1 MIQAIIPRS
10 LRAAVRVGYC
20 RAEDPAME
28 HSASSALL
36 ITALYLLPRNAI
48 SRLAGRL
55 ACVRL
60 PRPIVR
66 WQILLASRWF
76 GINLLEVRDPI
87 ESFAC
92 FQDFFVRALAP
103 GARSI
108 DPAPDAIVSPCDG
121 AWGESG
127 TVCNGQ
133 LLQLKGREYSLAA
146 LLGNVAD
153 AKYYEGGT
161 FATLYLSPADYHRFH
176 APCDVSVS
184 RVRYLPGSLWP
195 VNRAGL
201 EGIDSLFA
209 QNERVC
215 AFMHVA
221 GQTQPEGV
229 CVVAVGATM
238 VGKIRVNF
246 DALSTNCAGATA
258 EVHEYGDPG
267 GTSCPQ
273 LATGAEWGR
282 FEFGSTLV
290 VLVAEEVGQLAPQ
303 PSGEPVRMGQWI
315 GRLRPIAA

>member
-1 MIQAIIPRS
+1 MKP
-10 LRAAVRVGYC
+10 
-20 RAEDPAME
+20 
-28 HSASSALL
+28 SASAALL
-36 ITALYLLPRNAI
+36 ISALRLLHKNTI

-55 ACVRL
+55 VSIHL
-60 PRPIVR
+60 PQPLQR

-76 GINLLEVRDPI
+76 GIDLDEVRDPLA
-87 ESFAC
+87 SFGC

-103 GARSI
+103 GSRPI

-127 TVCNGQ
+127 YVSDGQ
-133 LLQLKGREYSLAA
+133 VLQLKGRPYSLAA

-153 AKYYEGGT
+153 AKYYEGGS

-176 APCDVSVS
+176 SPCDVSVS
-184 RVRYLPGSLWP
+184 RFRYLPGSLWP

-209 QNERVC
+209 QNERIC
-215 AFMHVA
+215 AFMDVA
-221 GQTQPEGV
+221 GQAQPEGV

-238 VGKIRVNF
+238 VGKIRLTF
-246 DALSTNCAGATA
+246 DPLSSNCAGAGA
-258 EVHEYGDPG
+258 EVREYGEGFATP
-267 GTSCPQ
+267 SPQ

-290 VLVAEEVGQLAPQ
+290 MLVADGAGQLDFQSPG
-303 PSGEPVRMGQWI
+303 SPVRMGSRI